1 MIPPG
6 VRRRVRVGDEEVDVV
21 VVQDGESVVVHVGER
36 RLVLDWQ
43 PDSVLLEGH
52 ALDWQPERD
61 ARGRL
66 VAIWI
71 EGRRVPTELVEAGS
85 SGGKRKAAAGVQT
98 SPMNGTVVK
107 ILHPAGEVVAEGAP
121 VLVLEA
127 MKMEN
132 ELRAPI
138 AGTIARV
145 MVAPGQ
151 TVAPGDPLYEI
162 EK

>member
-1 MIPPG
+1 M
-6 VRRRVRVGDEEVDVV
+6 GDEEVDVV
-21 VVQDGESVVVHVGER
+21 VVQDAESLVVHVGER
-36 RLVLDWQ
+36 RLVLDWR
-43 PDSVLLEGH
+43 PNSVLVEGQ
-52 ALDWQPERD
+52 ALDWQPELD
-61 ARGRL
+61 GRGRL

-85 SGGKRKAAAGVQT
+85 SGGKRKASAGVQT

-107 ILHPAGEVVAEGAP
+107 LLHQVGDAVAEGTA

-132 ELRAPI
+132 ELRAPV
-138 AGTIARV
+138 AGKIVRI
-145 MVAPGQ
+145 MVGPGQ